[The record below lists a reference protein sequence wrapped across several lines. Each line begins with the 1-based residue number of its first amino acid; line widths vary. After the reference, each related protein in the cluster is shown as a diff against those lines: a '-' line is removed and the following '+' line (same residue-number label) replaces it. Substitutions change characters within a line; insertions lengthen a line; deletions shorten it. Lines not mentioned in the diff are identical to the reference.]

1 MVTDSDDHVQHPLW
15 DYFMAVLLLGR
26 DDYIPC
32 LWTLAAIENP
42 AYISVVVIF
51 VNKYN
56 MISKRDA
63 EGTVTYYIFKKTT
76 ALSIAV
82 VFVLNY
88 KLFL

>member
-51 VNKYN
+51 VIFFFNDMYGFINWKKREKQMVENKQ
-56 MISKRDA
+56 IEA
-63 EGTVTYYIFKKTT
+63 
-76 ALSIAV
+76 A
-82 VFVLNY
+82 
-88 KLFL
+88 